1 MQAEIVLTPTESKK
15 LISQAVFHMP
25 EVQEALK
32 NGIVAIHPSSSTI
45 FLYEEIMGS
54 MPQGLWV
61 CGVIGKKGLCGSNEA
76 VQMIKSRGP
85 GAHDPLKVSKET
97 WFFKKGILQESTPLG
112 DILEQMIET
121 DVYIKGSNALDPQGN
136 VGVLF
141 ANPAGGGGTI
151 GKVMAA
157 QRKQKFHVI
166 LPIGMEKLIPVTIEK
181 ASRAAGFKKVGSAM
195 GIPSGLIPVSGE
207 KIDEADA
214 LFRLFGV
221 EATPI
226 AAGGL
231 AGAEGSVV
239 IAFDGDDEQIKN
251 AFEILESIKGAQLPV
266 LNLPE
271 SPAASY
277 PTLAI

>member
-1 MQAEIVLTPTESKK
+1 MQAEVVLTPTESKK
-15 LISQAVFHMP
+15 LIAKAVFNMP

-32 NGIVAIHPSSSTI
+32 NGIVAIHPSSSTV
-45 FLYEEIMGS
+45 FLYQEIMGN

-61 CGVIGKKGLCGSNEA
+61 CGVIGEKGLCGSNEA
-76 VQMIKSRGP
+76 VEMIKSRGP
-85 GAHDPLKVSKET
+85 GAHNPLEVSKET
-97 WFFKKGILQESTPLG
+97 WFFKKGILQESTALG
-112 DILEQMIET
+112 EILEQMTER
-121 DVYIKGSNALDPQGN
+121 DVYIKGSNALDSHGN

-151 GKVMAA
+151 GKVMVAK
-157 QRKQKFHVI
+157 RTKNFHVI

-181 ASRAAGFKKVGSAM
+181 ASHAAGFKKVGSAM
-195 GIPSGLIPVSGE
+195 GIPSGLIPVSGK
-207 KIDEADA
+207 KIDEIDA

-231 AGAEGSVV
+231 SGAEGSVV
-239 IAFDGDDEQIKN
+239 IAFEGSDEQVKN
-251 AFEILESIKGAQLPV
+251 AFEMLKSTKGAQLPA

-271 SPAASY
+271 SPDAYYS
-277 PTLAI
+277 TLSI